1 MKFTEVI
8 EGLQQGH
15 NYGRSSWDGK
25 FITSQIP
32 ADIPDSV
39 IPKMTSLNHEAKVS
53 LLGHGDRMIHYR
65 NQVLLVSLG
74 QDDGQNVATYYVPTW
89 DDIFADDW
97 DWMDSSEC

>member
-15 NYGRSSWDGK
+15 NYGRSSWDGQ
-25 FITSQIP
+25 FITMQVP
-32 ADIPDSV
+32 ADIPDSA
-39 IPKMTSLNHEAKVS
+39 IQKMTSLNHEAKVS
-53 LLGHGDRMIHYR
+53 LLDYGDRMIHYR

-74 QDDGQNVATYYVPTW
+74 RDDGQNVATSYMPTW

-97 DWMDSSEC
+97 CRID